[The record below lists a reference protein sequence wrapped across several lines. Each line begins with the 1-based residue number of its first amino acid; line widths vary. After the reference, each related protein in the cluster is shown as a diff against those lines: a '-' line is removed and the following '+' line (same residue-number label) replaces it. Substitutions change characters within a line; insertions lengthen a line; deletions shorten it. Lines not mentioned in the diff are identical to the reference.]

1 MEAAE
6 GVVDVVEDAEVVE
19 EEVEDL
25 EAVEEVGVEDSVE
38 GVDLIGVVVVAEEGA
53 EGEEGEDIEKVNCLL
68 MYISIMYINLS
79 IFIFFQMN
87 NEVGYS
93 DNQIPVTIGKGK
105 LNISLAVAHKLT
117 RVLIKDL
124 LCHSLK

>member
-25 EAVEEVGVEDSVE
+25 EEVGVEDSVE

-105 LNISLAVAHKLT
+105 LNISICVE
-117 RVLIKDL
+117 
-124 LCHSLK
+124 